1 MFINQKKTRI
11 KLRNFIFFFILLCWI
26 KVYSQNPEEYQ
37 KIYTKTYLDISQKDF
52 QKSIRIAD
60 SLYKASETP
69 HYKAKSLML
78 SASLFQQSG
87 DIKKAVDYAIE
98 ADTVILGTDDYV
110 WKAKISGFLATQYRN
125 LGLYDKSKKYIDE
138 SLKAV
143 NKIEDIRLVNQTMGF
158 IMQEKAYYE
167 IEMTNY
173 QKALLDIKASQK
185 YFNQT
190 EQPNSFI
197 SANNDQLYGLT
208 YYYLNQYDQAL
219 LHYNN
224 GLKKIDFMPD
234 NFLKA
239 TIYNGIAQVFIRKK
253 DQQKAQEN
261 LIKAERI
268 AEESPYLNLKD
279 EVYKTSQQYYLLI
292 RDIEHLKKAQIKQE
306 SVSEKIKNNSLE
318 FISNSYNILE
328 NKNQEI
334 ATKSANKNIIVV
346 ISLIFLSSLFVYII
360 IYRKKQKQKFM
371 LIKAILESKI
381 ENQILDH
388 QPSLTNSNNGIFD
401 SDENDGETI
410 FIGSAQ
416 QILMTPAT
424 EKKLLS
430 KLEQFEQAGLFTK
443 NMVSLPYVAS
453 YCKTNTKYLSYVINN
468 HKQKDFK
475 NYINELRIRYIIEKL
490 KTDPQ
495 YQKYKISTLSEE
507 VGFSSQSKFAAA
519 FKKVTNVSPSEF
531 LQHMKNERYDLI
543 TEN

>member
-1 MFINQKKTRI
+1 MLLNQKKSRI
-11 KLRNFIFFFILLCWI
+11 KLRNFLFFFILLCGI
-26 KVYSQNPEEYQ
+26 NVNSQNPEEYQ

-60 SLYKASETP
+60 SLYKVSETP
-69 HYKAKSLML
+69 YYKAKSLML

-87 DIKKAVDYAIE
+87 DIKKAVDYAVE
-98 ADTVILGTDDYV
+98 ADTVILSTDDYV

-143 NKIEDIRLVNQTMGF
+143 NRIEDIRLVNQTMGF

-167 IEMTNY
+167 IEMKNY
-173 QKALLDIKASQK
+173 QKALLNIKASQK
-185 YFNQT
+185 YFNLT

-239 TIYNGIAQVFIRKK
+239 IIYNGIALVYIGKK
-253 DQQKAQEN
+253 DRQKAQKN

-279 EVYKTSQQYYLLI
+279 KVYKTSQQYYLLV
-292 RDIEHLKKAQIKQE
+292 RDIEHLKKVQIKQE
-306 SVSEKIKNNSLE
+306 SVNEKIKNKSLE
-318 FISNSYNILE
+318 FISNSYNVLE

-334 ATKSANKNIIVV
+334 ANKSANKNIIVI
-346 ISLIFLSSLFVYII
+346 ISLIFVSSLFVYII
-360 IYRKKQKQKFM
+360 IYRKKQKQKFIA
-371 LIKAILESKI
+371 IKTILDAKI
-381 ENQILDH
+381 ENKISH
-388 QPSLTNSNNGIFD
+388 NQPTLTNSNNDIFD
-401 SDENDGETI
+401 CDENDDDTI
-410 FIGSAQ
+410 FLGSAQ
-416 QILMTPAT
+416 QIIMTLAT

-495 YQKYKISTLSEE
+495 YHKYKISTLSEE

-531 LQHMKNERYDLI
+531 LLHMKNERYNLI